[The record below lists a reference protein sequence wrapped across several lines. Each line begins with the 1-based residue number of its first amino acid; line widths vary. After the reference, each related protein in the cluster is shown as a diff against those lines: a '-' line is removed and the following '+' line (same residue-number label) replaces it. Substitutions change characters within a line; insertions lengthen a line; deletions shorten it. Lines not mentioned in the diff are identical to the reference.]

1 MSGGI
6 RQPSRRIIDREDRR
20 GTLGGAAG
28 FTDGRGGHPAGVR
41 LTLALFAVGL
51 AVAVLIY
58 AASGGRIVFLPL
70 LLILPLGLLFAR
82 RR

>member
-1 MSGGI
+1 M
-6 RQPSRRIIDREDRR
+6 
-20 GTLGGAAG
+20 
-28 FTDGRGGHPAGVR
+28 DGRGGHPAGVR
-41 LTLALFAVGL
+41 FTLVLFAVGL